1 MTAATAPHISDD
13 QLSAVLGGYTS
24 LVHVVL
30 ANPQRWLLLEDDP
43 PPSAS
48 PPVRLVHSVRDRLF
62 GDQTPASPGWPLVP
76 PQRRVG
82 WWVARIGVTAGVAAA
97 APRFA
102 GVLADRLPLQAAL
115 GASAAALAVCATAHE
130 HGVAD
135 AEAWVPLI
143 ATVVLDRPL
152 SSHNRDTSPV
162 DRPQPATSP
171 EQQLEDAAADT
182 SEPPSTME
190 RLGTQAQRSVRTLWA
205 LGRTLMEVQD
215 LLDQRPRGNILLRTA
230 ARVPV
235 VGVLGGWLDERSAIG
250 KASKATTRLLAA

>member
-1 MTAATAPHISDD
+1 MTTGTAPHISDD
-13 QLSAVLGGYTS
+13 QIASVLGAYTS
-24 LVHVVL
+24 MVHVVL

-62 GDQTPASPGWPLVP
+62 GDQTPASPGWSLLPVH
-76 PQRRVG
+76 RRVG

-102 GVLADRLPLQAAL
+102 GVLADRLPLQAGL
-115 GASAAALAVCATAHE
+115 GASAAALAVCATALE
-130 HGVAD
+130 HGVSDAD
-135 AEAWVPLI
+135 AWVPLI
-143 ATVVLDRPL
+143 ATVVLDRTL
-152 SSHNRDTSPV
+152 SADGRDSTRVRGSEP
-162 DRPQPATSP
+162 TMSP
-171 EQQLEDAAADT
+171 EQQLEEAAADT

-190 RLGTQAQRSVRTLWA
+190 RLGTQAQRSVRTLWR

-215 LLDQRPRGNILLRTA
+215 LLDERPRGNILLRTA

-235 VGVLGGWLDERSAIG
+235 VGVVGGWLDERSAIG
-250 KASKATTRLLAA
+250 KASKATTRLVTP